1 MTRTHARS
9 GIFATGLAALLSAA
23 LIAAIPGY
31 AAESAAETPTTVS
44 QQNAAKEL
52 AKNLSEA
59 YSRVRTVQN
68 GDVVTLIDPN
78 HSPDVGT
85 STRSRRRMAPAS
97 QYQASTRRPSPASE
111 AKVDTPFA
119 GRSAQRQPSKQTY
132 YAKPRAPHNP
142 TATVPA
148 APPSSHTAVFHR
160 TYPPHSQTIQKP
172 TSCTQCSTRTLVK
185 TMRSLSITAE

>member
-1 MTRTHARS
+1 MTRTLHHIRHRARCAPIRS
-9 GIFATGLAALLSAA
+9 PHRRNPRLRRRISRR
-23 LIAAIPGY
+23 
-31 AAESAAETPTTVS
+31 TTTAS

-85 STRSRRRMAPAS
+85 STRSRRRMAPVS
-97 QYQASTRRPSPASE
+97 QYQANTRRPSPASD
-111 AKVDTPFA
+111 AKVDTLFA

-132 YAKPRAPHNP
+132 YAKPRAPHNS

-172 TSCTQCSTRTLVK
+172 TSCT
-185 TMRSLSITAE
+185 